1 MSNRAVL
8 FFADSEVFLVDV
20 DGNKSFI
27 VGTGEFGKNLA
38 KIALIVFEIGA
49 TMVFCCDCCSG
60 CEVVADV
67 DVDASFDD
75 SDDDEDGGLALDD
88 SFGS

>member
-27 VGTGEFGKNLA
+27 VGTGEFGKNFA

-49 TMVFCCDCCSG
+49 TMVFCSDC
-60 CEVVADV
+60 ELVA
-67 DVDASFDD
+67 VDASFDD
-75 SDDDEDGGLALDD
+75 SDDDEDGGLAVDD

>member
-8 FFADSEVFLVDV
+8 FFADSEGFLVDV

-27 VGTGEFGKNLA
+27 VGTGEFGKNFA
-38 KIALIVFEIGA
+38 RIALIVFEIGA
-49 TMVFCCDCCSG
+49 TIVFCCDG
-60 CEVVADV
+60 CELVA

-75 SDDDEDGGLALDD
+75 DGGLAVDD

>member
-27 VGTGEFGKNLA
+27 VGMGEFGKNFA
-38 KIALIVFEIGA
+38 RIALIVFEIGA
-49 TMVFCCDCCSG
+49 TIVFCCDCCSD
-60 CEVVADV
+60 CELVA

-75 SDDDEDGGLALDD
+75 ADDDEDGGFSVED